1 MLQRKAE
8 TSPETPKTK
17 RTAGY
22 VVLLVVS
29 YFLLYLFAWRGMRF
43 FLIPST
49 SMEPT
54 LMQYDYIVTLNYG
67 HPAREPRRL
76 DIIVFMDPEDPD
88 QYSVKRVIGLPGEEV
103 AILPGAVF
111 INRQILNESSY
122 VKELPVYKYEPETIP
137 EDHYFVLGDNRNFS
151 SDSSLWHRSVPR
163 SDIVGRAVF
172 IYSPLSRFG
181 RVRRTVEQG

>member
-8 TSPETPKTK
+8 TSSETHKT
-17 RTAGY
+17 RRAVGY
-22 VVLLVVS
+22 VVLLVVLF
-29 YFLLYLFAWRGMRF
+29 FLLYLFAWRGIRF

-54 LMQYDYIVTLNYG
+54 LLQYDYIVTLNYG
-67 HPAREPRRL
+67 RPARDPKRF
-76 DIIVFMDPEDPD
+76 DIIVFMDPEDPK
-88 QYSVKRVIGLPGEEV
+88 QYSVKRVIGLPGDEI
-103 AILPGAVF
+103 AILPGVVF
-111 INRQILNESSY
+111 LNRRILEEPY
-122 VKELPVYKYEPETIP
+122 VKEPPVYKYEPEAIP
-137 EDHYFVLGDNRNFS
+137 KDHYFVLGDNRNFS

-181 RVRRTVEQG
+181 KIRRTVE